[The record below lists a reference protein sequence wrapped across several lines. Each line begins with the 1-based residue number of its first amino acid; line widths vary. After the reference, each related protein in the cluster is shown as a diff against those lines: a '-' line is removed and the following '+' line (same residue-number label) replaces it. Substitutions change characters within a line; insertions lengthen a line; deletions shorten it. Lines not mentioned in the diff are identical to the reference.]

1 MHDAPAPRQNLRM
14 QPPLGWRLV
23 LGLAWLLGI
32 AGAGPR
38 ASATDDAWIIDARG
52 SARRFAIVSFEAAAR
67 PGRWEMRTPEGQRR
81 PVQFEG
87 GQAWFIEP
95 ELPADAVRTYTLKR
109 RAWLAGSGTLPS
121 AKAHSVAHDH
131 DGADFDFAVDGHPVV
146 RYLAHSGTL
155 PRADIPEIY
164 RRGGYFH
171 PLWTPAG
178 RIVTGDYPTNH
189 VHHHGFWWAWTKT
202 EFEGRTPDFWNM
214 GEKKGRVDFVRS
226 TPPVSGPVW
235 AGFRSEH
242 VYTDLLADPAKPALH
257 ETWRVRVY
265 PLAGGLGVNVID
277 VDSEQVC
284 ATPSPL
290 KLPKY
295 LYGGLGYR
303 GPTAWDGADG
313 IRYLDSNGV
322 TNRVDGNFSHARWYW
337 MGGLVDGHL
346 AGVAVLGHPA
356 NFRAPQP
363 LRVHPTEP
371 YACWAPSQ
379 QADWSIKPGEPY
391 RSRYRIL
398 ALDGVPDAAQLNR
411 LWDDFATPVAVRAKK

>member
-1 MHDAPAPRQNLRM
+1 M
-14 QPPLGWRLV
+14 QPPLASPRV
-23 LGLAWLLGI
+23 LGFALLLAFLGV
-32 AGAGPR
+32 GPR
-38 ASATDDAWIIDARG
+38 SHAAADEWIVDARG
-52 SARRFAIVSFEAAAR
+52 KARRFAIVSFEAAAR
-67 PGRWEMRTPEGQRR
+67 PGRWEMRGADGQRR
-81 PVQFEG
+81 PVQFQD

-109 RAWLAGSGTLPS
+109 SSWLQGSGSSTH
-121 AKAHSVAHDH
+121 AKVHTTAHDH
-131 DGADFDFAVDGHPVV
+131 DGADFDFAAGGTPVV

-155 PRADIPEIY
+155 PRSDIPEIY

-178 RIVTGDYPTNH
+178 RIVTGDYATNH

-242 VYTDLLADPAKPALH
+242 VYTDLLADPAKPALY

-265 PLAGGLGVNVID
+265 ALAGALGVNLVD
-277 VDSEQVC
+277 LDSEQLC

-303 GPTAWDGADG
+303 GPGAWDGAEN
-313 IRYLDSNGV
+313 IHYLDSNGV
-322 TNRVDGNFSHARWYW
+322 TNRVDGNFSHARWYY

-379 QADWSIKPGEPY
+379 QGDWSIKPGEPY

-398 ALDGVPDAAQLNR
+398 ALDGPPDPALLNQ